1 MKTEAHPKS
10 FPKGRTFNFVS
21 VSFRIRVLLLIFSLP
36 LGGLGWAQSPTI
48 KKSDKIETVDGKKF
62 YIHSVEKGQTLYSIA
77 KTYGTTV
84 DIILANNPDAIDG
97 LQPNDKLKIP
107 FIAAAENAKK
117 EIAKSQTS
125 VDAKA
130 KPLPFDSVKIQKAA
144 IDPKL
149 LSVEAV
155 SFSADSFSTDNN
167 INVALFLPLSLNKI
181 DLIDVQKISNDHE
194 KLPDDIKTGLEFYE
208 GAKMA
213 FDSLRKQGFKGK
225 MFVYDV
231 NVDSAGMVKLLKKP
245 ELKEMDLIIGPLTGK
260 KFDPILKY
268 AKANNINIVSPSIMN
283 NNILLG
289 NTNASKATPSYVT
302 QVNEI
307 AKYVSEKYAGQNIL
321 LFNSANPKDKPY
333 LNIFKNTA
341 NPELVKLKSDTVKE
355 VTFSTLNNFFSQSKP
370 NIVVIPSANPSFV
383 SEAVNRLYLRKQE
396 KKDSIIVFGISS
408 WQDIE
413 TLDFGYLNTLHAHVS
428 SFTFVDYKNE
438 KTKRFIKKYR
448 DEFRT
453 EPTSH
458 VFSGFDITYYYIGL
472 LQKYGNRLNKSLPS
486 QKQKGIQHEFSF
498 YQIDPASG
506 YENRGVGIMKFE
518 NYTYT
523 RIR

>member
-1 MKTEAHPKS
+1 
-10 FPKGRTFNFVS
+10 VS
-21 VSFRIRVLLLIFSLP
+21 YKLKIKNWIYVLLAVMLSGVEASFSQNQP
-36 LGGLGWAQSPTI
+36 IPI
-48 KKSDKIETVDGKKF
+48 KKSDKIEMVDGKKF
-62 YIHSVEKGQTLYSIA
+62 YIHSVEKGQTLYSIS

-84 DIILANNPDAIDG
+84 DIVLANNPDAIDG
-97 LQPNDKLKIP
+97 LKPNDILKIP
-107 FIAAAENAKK
+107 FIASAENVKK
-117 EIAKSQTS
+117 EIAKTETT
-125 VDAKA
+125 VVVKE
-130 KPLPFDSVKIQKAA
+130 KYIPFDSVKIQKAI

-149 LSVEAV
+149 LSAEAA
-155 SFSADSFSTDNN
+155 SFFADSFSTDNN
-167 INVALFLPLSLNKI
+167 NKVALFLPFSLDKI
-181 DLIDVQKISNDHE
+181 DSMDVDKISNNHE

-225 MFVYDV
+225 MFVYDS

-245 ELKEMDLIIGPLTGK
+245 ELKEMNLLIGLLPVK
-260 KFDPILKY
+260 KFDPLLKY
-268 AKANNINIVSPSIMN
+268 AKANNINIVAPSLLN

-289 NTNASKATPSYVT
+289 NTNASKVTPSYGT
-302 QVNEI
+302 QVSEI
-307 AKYVSEKYAGQNIL
+307 AKYVAEKHAGQNIL

-333 LNIFKNTA
+333 LNIFKSTA
-341 NPELVKLKSDTVKE
+341 NPELVKSKSDTVKE

-370 NIVVIPSANPSFV
+370 NIIVIPSANPLFV
-383 SEAVNRLYLRKQE
+383 SEAINQLYRRKQE
-396 KKDSIIVFGISS
+396 KKDSIIIFGISN

-413 TLDFGYLNTLHAHVS
+413 TLDFEYLNTLHAHIS

-486 QKQKGIQHEFSF
+486 QKQKGIQHEFNF
-498 YQIDPASG
+498 YQMDFASG

-518 NYTYT
+518 NYSYT
-523 RIR
+523 RVK